1 MKRRNI
7 IAVAVLIVLF
17 CNPWTIRFLKKQ
29 FVVVNPNSS
38 INIAFRHSNN
48 NYAEEF
54 EHGLLTYDGL
64 SLKLIETDGTER
76 FDVTINADNYNI
88 STSKNRIFLLDIAK
102 KNVYILDGKGKIV
115 NQITVDY
122 LPKRVVALDNGNF
135 VVHYFTDVYIEG
147 IKLFSE
153 NGKMLNDITYPN
165 VTLTLIQGDKNNHF
179 AVLGFFKNGSSLE
192 NSVYFY
198 NYAGELQY
206 ASQINNV
213 IIHQLLFQKNKVLM
227 LDINSILTCDTTF
240 EEVSSMELPLVLK
253 KVVANEKN
261 IYLLTKDNSIQVMDS
276 EFQNT
281 DQLSSQ
287 EKIIDMFLVDDKLI
301 YYTQNSILCNY
312 DKRQFSKDIVKVIPV
327 DDTLIILFKNEI
339 KIIQNDF

>member
-38 INIAFRHSNN
+38 IDIAFRHSNN

-115 NQITVDY
+115 NQMTVDY
-122 LPKRVVALDNGNF
+122 LPKRVVALNNGNF

-153 NGKMLNDITYPN
+153 NG
-165 VTLTLIQGDKNNHF
+165 
-179 AVLGFFKNGSSLE
+179 
-192 NSVYFY
+192 
-198 NYAGELQY
+198 
-206 ASQINNV
+206 
-213 IIHQLLFQKNKVLM
+213 
-227 LDINSILTCDTTF
+227 
-240 EEVSSMELPLVLK
+240 
-253 KVVANEKN
+253 
-261 IYLLTKDNSIQVMDS
+261 
-276 EFQNT
+276 
-281 DQLSSQ
+281 
-287 EKIIDMFLVDDKLI
+287 
-301 YYTQNSILCNY
+301 
-312 DKRQFSKDIVKVIPV
+312 
-327 DDTLIILFKNEI
+327 
-339 KIIQNDF
+339 

>member
-1 MKRRNI
+1 
-7 IAVAVLIVLF
+7 
-17 CNPWTIRFLKKQ
+17 
-29 FVVVNPNSS
+29 
-38 INIAFRHSNN
+38 
-48 NYAEEF
+48 
-54 EHGLLTYDGL
+54 
-64 SLKLIETDGTER
+64 
-76 FDVTINADNYNI
+76 
-88 STSKNRIFLLDIAK
+88 
-102 KNVYILDGKGKIV
+102 
-115 NQITVDY
+115 
-122 LPKRVVALDNGNF
+122 
-135 VVHYFTDVYIEG
+135 
-147 IKLFSE
+147 
-153 NGKMLNDITYPN
+153 
-165 VTLTLIQGDKNNHF
+165 
-179 AVLGFFKNGSSLE
+179 
-192 NSVYFY
+192 
-198 NYAGELQY
+198 
-206 ASQINNV
+206 
-213 IIHQLLFQKNKVLM
+213 M